1 MPAAMNRESPA
12 GATDHYRPACP
23 GLYATSAAGEAETVF
38 TPAQLQK
45 MDFHVECHLSTAF
58 VTVNT
63 TWVVPGSLL
72 KSAKNDGKKGNITFA
87 MPVTEQTTVTGV
99 SAQMSNKRFASGV
112 MPNKDTKNMKGTRF
126 GRNTAAPLP
135 AHPELF
141 AISIPGVPAGE
152 TVHVQATYFTP
163 LDFENGAYVFRAP
176 TRLPTGCIS
185 PNTPLTKVL
194 SVMATARSAYSEQV
208 QVMSPTHPVT
218 LVQAGAGVTQVQ
230 LDPIKR
236 EKWQNTEFV
245 MVMPVW
251 GGDIAAA
258 GVQQPPAPGDP
269 DRRHAFAIA
278 IAPPK
283 PEAVNPFPRDVI
295 FLLDRS
301 GSMGGGPMD
310 AARAALIAGLK
321 DLTPND
327 RFNICA
333 FDNLQIFFDQEG
345 LTNATNEAKDAALR
359 WVNVNCQARGTT
371 DIMTPLARALELFSA
386 QPNPGAVP
394 MVFVITDGAVEDERE
409 ICTFVERAFKNGGA
423 DPAAMLPRVNTFG
436 IGRYANHY
444 FLKMLAG
451 IGRGMNGAAYSPE
464 TVEKKMFD
472 LLRASKTPILTN
484 IAVGIPQSAQ
494 GVEILPFPVPD
505 LFAGAPVM
513 ISGKCVGGLPAT
525 IEIQGRVAGGAVWQR
540 SIPVAL
546 DLQNNALSIP
556 LDKVFVKQRID
567 LMTARAWLTQEKHLE
582 QQVIDLSL
590 KHGVPCAH
598 TKLCAFEISLK
609 NETAM
614 KNQKA
619 SGGAVSVAKYA
630 VGGAA
635 GVMVIGAMAGGF
647 GDVGASLS
655 NAGGMIANAG
665 SMIGSIDIGGIDVPD
680 LSCIAECAADAPCI
694 EPIMGCVEPLMGCVE
709 PLVGAA
715 GECLEPLIG
724 AVGSVVEVI
733 GNIIGGN

>member
-1 MPAAMNRESPA
+1 MNRESPA
-12 GATDHYRPACP
+12 GAADHYRPACP
-23 GLYATSAAGEAETVF
+23 GLYATSTAGDGETVF
-38 TPAQLQK
+38 TPAQLKK

-58 VTVNT
+58 VTVKT

-72 KSAKNDGKKGNITFA
+72 KSVKNDGKKGNITFA
-87 MPVTEQTTVTGV
+87 MPITEQTTVTGV

-112 MPNKDTKNMKGTRF
+112 MPNKDTQNMKGTRF

-135 AHPELF
+135 THPELF

-152 TVHVQATYFTP
+152 TVNVQATYFTP

-176 TRLPTGCIS
+176 TRLPSGCIP

-194 SVMATARSAYSEQV
+194 SVMATARSAYSEPV
-208 QVMSPTHPVT
+208 QVMSPTHPMT
-218 LVQAGAGVTQVQ
+218 HVQAGAGVTQVQ

-236 EKWQNTEFV
+236 EKWQNTEFK

-269 DRRHAFAIA
+269 DARHSFAIA
-278 IAPPK
+278 IAPPE
-283 PEAVNPFPRDVI
+283 PQAVNPFPRDVI

-301 GSMGGGPMD
+301 GSMGGGPME

-359 WVNVNCQARGTT
+359 WINTNCQARGTT

-386 QPNPGAVP
+386 QPNPKAVP
-394 MVFVITDGAVEDERE
+394 MVFVITDGAVADERE
-409 ICTFVERAFKNGGA
+409 ICTFVERAFKKSGA
-423 DPAAMLPRVNTFG
+423 DPAAMLPRVHAFG
-436 IGRYANHY
+436 IGRYANHF
-444 FLKMLAG
+444 FLKMLAN
-451 IGRGMNGAAYSPE
+451 IGRGMTGAAYSPE

-472 LLRASKTPILTN
+472 LLHASKTPILTD
-484 IAVGIPQSAQ
+484 IVVGIPQSTQ

-513 ISGKCVGGLPAT
+513 ISGKCAGGLPPA
-525 IEIQGRVAGGAVWQR
+525 IEIQGRVADGTVWQR
-540 SIPVAL
+540 SIPVAI
-546 DLQNNALSIP
+546 DLQNNAMTIP

-567 LMTARAWLTQEKHLE
+567 LMTARAWLTEERYLE
-582 QQVIDLSL
+582 NQVIDLSL

-655 NAGGMIANAG
+655 NAGGMISGAG
-665 SMIGSIDIGGIDVPD
+665 SIIGSIDIGSFDVPD

-694 EPIMGCVEPLMGCVE
+694 EPLAACVEPVLGMAGKCFEV
-709 PLVGAA
+709 VG
-715 GECLEPLIG
+715 G
-724 AVGSVVEVI
+724 VVEAVVDAI
-733 GNIIGGN
+733 CGGN

>member
-1 MPAAMNRESPA
+1 MNRESPA
-12 GATDHYRPACP
+12 GAADHYRPVCP
-23 GLYATSAAGEAETVF
+23 GLYATHVLGDVETVF

-45 MDFHVECHLSTAF
+45 LDFHVECHLSTAF
-58 VTVNT
+58 VTVKT

-72 KSAKNDGKKGNITFA
+72 KSVKNDGKKGNITFA
-87 MPVTEQTTVTGV
+87 MPITEQTTVTGV

-112 MPNKDTKNMKGTRF
+112 MPNKDTQNMKGTRF

-135 AHPELF
+135 THPELF

-152 TVHVQATYFTP
+152 TVNVQATYFTP

-176 TRLPTGCIS
+176 TRLPSGCIP

-194 SVMATARSAYSEQV
+194 SVMATARSAYSEPV
-208 QVMSPTHPVT
+208 QVMSPTHPMT
-218 LVQAGAGVTQVQ
+218 HVQAGAGVTQVQ

-236 EKWQNTEFV
+236 EKWQNTEFK

-258 GVQQPPAPGDP
+258 GVQQPPTPGDP
-269 DRRHAFAIA
+269 DARHSFAIA
-278 IAPPK
+278 IAPPE
-283 PEAVNPFPRDVI
+283 PQAVNPFPRDVI

-301 GSMGGGPMD
+301 GSMGGGPME

-359 WVNVNCQARGTT
+359 WINTNCQARGTT

-386 QPNPGAVP
+386 QPNPKAVP
-394 MVFVITDGAVEDERE
+394 MVFVITDGAVADERE
-409 ICTFVERAFKNGGA
+409 ICTFVERAFKKSGA
-423 DPAAMLPRVNTFG
+423 DPAAMLPRVHAFG
-436 IGRYANHY
+436 IGRYANHF
-444 FLKMLAG
+444 FLKMLAN
-451 IGRGMNGAAYSPE
+451 IGRGMTGAAYSPE

-472 LLRASKTPILTN
+472 LLHASKTPILTD
-484 IAVGIPQSAQ
+484 IVVGIPQSTQ

-513 ISGKCVGGLPAT
+513 ISGKCAGGLPPA
-525 IEIQGRVAGGAVWQR
+525 IEIQGRVADGTVWQR
-540 SIPVAL
+540 SIPVAI
-546 DLQNNALSIP
+546 DLQNNAMTIP

-567 LMTARAWLTQEKHLE
+567 LMTARAWLTEERYLE
-582 QQVIDLSL
+582 NQVIDLSL

-655 NAGGMIANAG
+655 NAGGMIAGAG
-665 SMIGSIDIGGIDVPD
+665 SIIGSIDIGSFDVPD

-694 EPIMGCVEPLMGCVE
+694 EPLAACVEPVLGMAGKCFEV
-709 PLVGAA
+709 VG
-715 GECLEPLIG
+715 G
-724 AVGSVVEVI
+724 VVEAVVDAI
-733 GNIIGGN
+733 CGGN